1 MLKDNRYRDMECVIH
16 FGDNRKQVMREF
28 QDKRMKLAARFIQK
42 QDIAALRQND
52 LRELKARRKKK
63 KRRAP
68 DRYLLMP

>member
-42 QDIAALRQND
+42 QDIAALRQIE
-52 LRELKARRKKK
+52 LRELKAS
-63 KRRAP
+63 
-68 DRYLLMP
+68 